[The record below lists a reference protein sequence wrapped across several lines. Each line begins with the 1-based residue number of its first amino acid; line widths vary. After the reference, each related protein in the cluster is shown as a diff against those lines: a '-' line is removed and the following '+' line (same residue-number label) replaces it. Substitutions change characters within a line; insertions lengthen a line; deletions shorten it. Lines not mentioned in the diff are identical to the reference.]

1 MNFLKN
7 DADATYKLIELVNLF
22 IRMQYAANKTNFRLE
37 ILLKDGFRSLMTS
50 QRKESVCLLFCI
62 YVVQHNLA
70 NLLPI

>member
-22 IRMQYAANKTNFRLE
+22 IRMQYAANKTNIRLE

-50 QRKESVCLLFCI
+50 QSTCERICM
-62 YVVQHNLA
+62 
-70 NLLPI
+70 PIVLHLCCTT